1 MASTVVQFRID
12 SELKTEA
19 QNIFENLGLDL
30 ATAIRIF
37 LKRSI
42 KDKGI
47 PFSMS
52 EKTAQN
58 YVSLEEGRKAFY
70 ALRAEAAKN
79 GLQDMT
85 LEEINDEIQAYREGH

>member
-47 PFSMS
+47 PFSMN
-52 EKTAQN
+52 EKTTEN
-58 YVSLEEGRKAFY
+58 FVSLEEGRKAFY
-70 ALRAEAAKN
+70 ALRDEAAKN

>member
-47 PFSMS
+47 PFSMN
-52 EKTAQN
+52 EKNAQEF
-58 YVSLEEGRKAFY
+58 VSLEEGRNAFY
-70 ALRAEAAKN
+70 ALRDEAAKN
-79 GLQDMT
+79 GLQNMT

>member
-47 PFSMS
+47 PFSMN
-52 EKTAQN
+52 EKTTEN

-70 ALRAEAAKN
+70 ALRDEAAKN

-85 LEEINDEIQAYREGH
+85 LEEINDEIQAYRKGH

>member
-47 PFSMS
+47 PFSMN
-52 EKTAQN
+52 EKITEN
-58 YVSLEEGRKAFY
+58 FVSLEEGRKAFY
-70 ALRAEAAKN
+70 ALRDEAVKN

>member
-1 MASTVVQFRID
+1 MASTVVQFRVD

-70 ALRAEAAKN
+70 ALRDEAAKN

-85 LEEINDEIQAYREGH
+85 LEEINDEIQAYRKGH